1 MSLLM
6 QALKKAEHAK
16 QKQSNSPSTDVAEE
30 KNPLKIQ
37 NDEISPSHEEPSQ
50 PSSAVNLDMLDMELS
65 PVATE
70 NTRSTDP
77 EPAMSEPAYS
87 TQVPVTNFNEP
98 EPVTSNFDA
107 SYSSQNKT
115 SDYQQSSQLDNNNR
129 SDSEAVSQ
137 QLSAKMRLELQKAA
151 AMESGKALAE
161 QQKAKAVFT
170 SKKPNANRRALW
182 IVVGG
187 IFVVT
192 LFLGGG
198 YYYLQ
203 LAPQN
208 STMLV
213 KTLPIHDAPSPI
225 PTPAV
230 TPEATPVREA
240 NNGGAPVQTAAL
252 TQKSAEQPTAPPPMQ
267 IPQTASSKS
276 GREQASVQ
284 RKRAPVSE
292 AGAEAIDIR
301 QTTTD
306 SHINPALSKAY
317 QFFMS
322 GDLTAAQQQYQTVL
336 QHEPNN
342 HDALLG
348 MAAIAISRKQDTQA
362 GSFYLKLLELDPSD
376 PDAIAGLTGLQGG
389 DASEMESRLKKA
401 LAQNPQSGALMFTL
415 GNLYAQQSRWSDAQ
429 QAYFRAYG
437 AAPNNPDYA
446 FNLAISLDR
455 LDQKKLALEFYQ
467 RALTLAQNKP
477 GNFNNVSIQDRINQL
492 QSAPGS

>member
-16 QKQSNSPSTDVAEE
+16 QKQSNTPSTDVAED

-37 NDEISPSHEEPSQ
+37 NDEITPSHQESSQ
-50 PSSAVNLDMLDMELS
+50 PSAAASLDMLDMELS
-65 PVATE
+65 PVAE
-70 NTRSTDP
+70 NIPAAHS
-77 EPAMSEPAYS
+77 EPTMSEPDYS
-87 TQVPVTNFNEP
+87 AQVPVTNFNEP
-98 EPVTSNFDA
+98 EPAKSNFDTT
-107 SYSSQNKT
+107 YSSQNKT
-115 SDYQQSSQLDNNNR
+115 NDYQENSRFENNNR
-129 SDSEAVSQ
+129 SNNETLSQ
-137 QLSAKMRLELQKAA
+137 QLTAKMRLDQQKAA
-151 AMESGKALAE
+151 AVESGKTLAE

-170 SKKPNANRRALW
+170 SKKSNANRRTLW
-182 IVVGG
+182 VVMVGLL
-187 IFVVT
+187 FVT

-213 KTLPIHDAPSPI
+213 KTLPIQDAPTPI
-225 PTPAV
+225 PTV
-230 TPEATPVREA
+230 TPDAVPVKDA
-240 NNGGAPVQTAAL
+240 SNGGTPVQTSSI
-252 TQKSAEQPTAPPPMQ
+252 TQKSTEQPIPPPPLQ

-276 GREQASVQ
+276 GGEQVSVQ
-284 RKRAPVSE
+284 RKRAPASE
-292 AGAEAIDIR
+292 AGAEAIEIR

-306 SHINPALSKAY
+306 SHINPVLSKAY

-322 GDLTAAQQQYQTVL
+322 GDLAAAQQQYQTVL

-389 DASEMESRLKKA
+389 DASEVESRLKKA

-429 QAYFRAYG
+429 QSYFRAYG

-467 RALTLAQNKP
+467 RALALAQNKQ
-477 GNFNNVSIQDRINQL
+477 GNFKNVSIQDRINQL
-492 QSAPGS
+492 QS